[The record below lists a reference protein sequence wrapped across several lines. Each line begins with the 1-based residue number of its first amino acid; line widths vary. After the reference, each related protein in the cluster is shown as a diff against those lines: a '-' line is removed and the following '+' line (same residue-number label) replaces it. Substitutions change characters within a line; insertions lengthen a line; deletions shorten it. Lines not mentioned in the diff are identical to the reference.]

1 MTIEK
6 ESVNEQ
12 RKKRGQGEKKRE
24 DHELDISS
32 QSEEPSAFPRVEK
45 DEKRKTKEWLSRFRV
60 KEICRKL
67 GCVPVVMTSP
77 PEHAFHE

>member
-32 QSEEPSAFPRVEK
+32 QPEEPSAFPRVEK
-45 DEKRKTKEWLSRFRV
+45 DEKRKN
-60 KEICRKL
+60 C
-67 GCVPVVMTSP
+67 
-77 PEHAFHE
+77 

>member
-1 MTIEK
+1 MRDPVSIEK

-32 QSEEPSAFPRVEK
+32 QPEEPSAFPRVEK
-45 DEKRKTKEWLSRFRV
+45 DGKRKN
-60 KEICRKL
+60 C
-67 GCVPVVMTSP
+67 
-77 PEHAFHE
+77 